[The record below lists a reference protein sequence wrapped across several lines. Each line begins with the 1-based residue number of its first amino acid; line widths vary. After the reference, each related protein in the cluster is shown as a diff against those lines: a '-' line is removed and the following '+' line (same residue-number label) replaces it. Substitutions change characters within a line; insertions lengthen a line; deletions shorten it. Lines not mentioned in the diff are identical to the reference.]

1 LPRFAARENRL
12 VVQHEQLALWASPAG
27 DRLSALRSFAACASR
42 VCGETVEQYG
52 AVSMTRGAL
61 AWHSGQS
68 AGSSYS
74 DIDRISV
81 NGPQPSHRY
90 S

>member
-1 LPRFAARENRL
+1 
-12 VVQHEQLALWASPAG
+12 
-27 DRLSALRSFAACASR
+27 
-42 VCGETVEQYG
+42 
-52 AVSMTRGAL
+52 MTRGAL

-74 DIDRISV
+74 DIDRISL
-81 NGPQPSHRY
+81 NGPQPSHWY